1 MEIKEL
7 RQLTGLSQ
15 VNFGKRLNIPM
26 RTIQDWEAGKRTP
39 PEYVKELI
47 EYRIK
52 KELEEKNMENIV
64 KVLYDGEE
72 IGTVRTNQNI
82 TLDHALEMAGVDVN
96 EMEDENTPKWDYDL
110 FTLEY

>member
-1 MEIKEL
+1 METRKAKMIVNKAGAGNSTFRATLPALWIREMGLGEEEREL
-7 RQLTGLSQ
+7 LLKFDGE
-15 VNFGKRLNIPM
+15 KI
-26 RTIQDWEAGKRTP
+26 I
-39 PEYVKELI
+39 I
-47 EYRIK
+47 EK
-52 KELEEKNMENIV
+52 KENSMENIV

-96 EMEDENTPKWDYDL
+96 EMEDENTPKWDYEL